1 MLVKDYEQLIGKIL
15 TKSIRD
21 TKGTLLIRKGT
32 ILLKSHT
39 ERLAKFKIQIGEV
52 TTIDA
57 NAAELNQEVSDH
69 TPKQKPSIRE
79 SYEKAKQHFNDMD
92 QFVRQN
98 GIVPIEELERE
109 VLPFIK
115 EIAKRYNLFQLF
127 SELKEQ
133 DDYRYR
139 QCIGTA
145 VIATSLGKRLGLE
158 ENELALLT
166 TAASLYDIGL
176 VKLPTAIVTK
186 QSRLDTHEYA
196 IIKQHTILG
205 HELLLQSGVEPR
217 VALVALQHHEREDGS
232 GYPSG
237 LKGEGLD
244 RFSKIVGLTD
254 FYMAIISERPYRAA
268 LQFFEVI
275 EEIHQQIILNRFD
288 SVIGLTLL
296 DMLLSTQIGC
306 EVVLSDNRRGTI
318 LLNNY
323 NYPTRPF
330 IALENHEF
338 IDLSKFEDIKIIE
351 IVG

>member
-1 MLVKDYEQLIGKIL
+1 MLVKDYEQLIGKTL
-15 TKSIRD
+15 TESIRD
-21 TKGTLLIRKGT
+21 TKGTLLIKKGT

-39 ERLAKFKIQIGEV
+39 ERLAKFKIKIAEV
-52 TTIDA
+52 TTIDT
-57 NAAELNQEVSDH
+57 NASEH
-69 TPKQKPSIRE
+69 TPQRKPSIRD
-79 SYEKAKQHFNDMD
+79 SYERAKQHFNDMD

-98 GIVPIEELERE
+98 GIVPVEALERE

-127 SELKEQ
+127 SVLKEQ

-145 VIATSLGKRLGLE
+145 VIATSLGKRLGLKE
-158 ENELALLT
+158 EELDMLT

-176 VKLPTAIVTK
+176 VKLPTAIVSK
-186 QSRLDTHEYA
+186 QSRLDPHEYA
-196 IIKQHTILG
+196 ILKQHTILG
-205 HELLLQSGVEPR
+205 HELLLESGVEPR
-217 VALVALQHHEREDGS
+217 VAAVALQHHEREDGS
-232 GYPSG
+232 GYPSA
-237 LKGEGLD
+237 LKGEELD
-244 RFSKIVGLTD
+244 YFGKIVGLTD
-254 FYMAIISERPYRAA
+254 FYMDIISDRSYRAA
-268 LQFFEVI
+268 LQFFEAI

-288 SVIGLTLL
+288 SVIGLTFL

-306 EVVLSDNRRGTI
+306 EVMLSDNRRGTI

-330 IALENHEF
+330 IALENNQF
-338 IDLSKFEDIKIIE
+338 IDLSKFDDIKIIE